1 MQIADLPGVFLMHSQ
16 WKVESVALD
25 RLEQHPRQHE
35 FFIAPTEVQLEELAA
50 DLERRGQ
57 QEPIHITPGGT
68 LIRGHRRVAAARL
81 LGWKKLKAVVRHDLS
96 DPQSDETVSELI
108 NDNIKRQQLDD
119 LALARCY
126 RELKRT
132 APSRG
137 GASGDVRDQL
147 AAHLNC
153 GKSGRSLDRLERL
166 LRLPRDI
173 QDLITNKQL
182 NKDQGERI
190 LRLPKKLQ
198 QEVFQALRNAEN
210 IPAVLRRFGIIKST
224 NTRTP
229 AELGEELLRFFNR
242 NLPAV
247 RTNIEALDR
256 LQVRGRDVV
265 ELLEDATKFMTA
277 WTDRKREL
285 KQQDIKEIQSIIKHR
300 SKPDNLS
307 GGAR

>member
-1 MQIADLPGVFLMHSQ
+1 MHSE
-16 WKVESVALD
+16 WKIESVALE
-25 RLEQHPRQHE
+25 RLDQHPRQHE
-35 FFIAPTEVQLEELAA
+35 FFAAPNEVQLDELAA

-57 QEPIHITPGGT
+57 QEPIHITPSGT
-68 LIRGHRRVAAARL
+68 LIRGHRRVAAAKL
-81 LGWKKLKAVVRHDLS
+81 LGWKELKAVVRHDLS
-96 DPQSDETVSELI
+96 DPHSEETVAELI

-132 APSRG
+132 RQSRDG
-137 GASGDVRDQL
+137 GSGDVRDQL

-166 LRLPRDI
+166 LQLPRDI

-190 LRLPKKLQ
+190 LRLPKKRQ
-198 QEVFQALRNAEN
+198 QEVFEALRTVEN
-210 IPAVLRRFGIIKST
+210 TPDVLRRFGIIKST
-224 NTRTP
+224 KPRTP
-229 AELGEELLRFFNR
+229 TELGEELLRFFNR

-247 RTNIEALDR
+247 RTNIESLDR

-265 ELLEDATKFMTA
+265 ELLDDATKFMTA
-277 WTDRKREL
+277 WTERKREL
-285 KQQDIKEIQSIIKHR
+285 KQQDIKEIQATTKRR
-300 SKPDNLS
+300 SKLDNLS
-307 GGAR
+307 GNAR